1 MSESTEAQAPTP
13 APPHAPADSEAL
25 LARLE
30 QLETAQEEIECL
42 EEILQALNT
51 DLSKAQG

>member
-13 APPHAPADSEAL
+13 QAPADSEAL

>member
-1 MSESTEAQAPTP
+1 MSESPTEQTSTAPVPQAPT
-13 APPHAPADSEAL
+13 DSEAL

-42 EEILQALNT
+42 EEILQSLNN
-51 DLSKAQG
+51 DLSQAQG